1 MDTTRILVTSFLVVV
16 WWIAIWGLIEIVL
29 KKFIGTSEANYV
41 ITYCLMIVFV
51 IAIVYTYPTSIER
64 FF

>member
-29 KKFIGTSEANYV
+29 KKFIGTSETNYV
-41 ITYCLMIVFV
+41 IAYCLMIVFV